1 MQSYFKDKVVW
12 ITGATSGVGKAIADQ
27 FINWK
32 VSVILSG
39 SSQEKLE
46 QAFPYRDNDIQKIL
60 PFNLAEFD
68 PEEITQQA
76 LVFFKRIDILY
87 NNAGISQHSK
97 IKYTPNHLSRK
108 FMEVNYFGN
117 IFLTKSLLPI
127 FEKQGSGQ
135 VIVTSSI
142 IGLFGQP
149 LLGSYAASKHAIN
162 GWYESLQYETKDV
175 DIHATLI
182 VLGFIKTEI
191 AKKSIRHDGGLYNK
205 NSPAQENGLS
215 TEKCAL
221 KIIRTTTRKRRRVY
235 IGGLELMMH
244 RVRFIFPNLF
254 FKLLSF
260 LNKGKMN
267 DYV

>member
-1 MQSYFKDKVVW
+1 MQSYFKGKVVW
-12 ITGATSGVGKAIADQ
+12 VTGATSGVGKAIADQ
-27 FINWK
+27 FISWK

-39 SSQEKLE
+39 SSLDKLE
-46 QAFPYRDNDIQKIL
+46 QAFPYRDDDIQKFL
-60 PFNLAEFD
+60 PFDLADFN
-68 PEEITQQA
+68 PEEIIQDA
-76 LVFFKRIDILY
+76 FHFFKRIDVLY

-97 IKYTPNHLSRK
+97 IKYTPNHLSRT

-117 IFLTKSLLPI
+117 IFLTKALLPI
-127 FEKQGSGQ
+127 FEEQGSGQ

-162 GWYESLQYETKDV
+162 GWYESLQYELKATDV
-175 DIHATLI
+175 HATLVI
-182 VLGFIKTEI
+182 LGFINTEI
-191 AKKSIRHDGGLYNK
+191 AKKSIKHDGGLYNK

-215 TEKCAL
+215 PKKCAL
-221 KIIRTTTRKRRRVY
+221 KIIKSTTQKKRRIY

-244 RVRFIFPNLF
+244 RVQFFCPNLF

-260 LNKGKMN
+260 LNKGKM
-267 DYV
+267 DGYV